1 MRSASA
7 GSQRPRGGRE
17 SAGGERGARESRN
30 GIATKLRSWFKHHRD
45 SALDAWLK
53 MRHMPAQAALT
64 ALVIA
69 IALALPAALYAVVGN
84 LQQLS
89 SGIGDSAQ
97 LTLYL
102 ERGSDL
108 AAAKKMQVQLN
119 TRQHVSRVELVSAE
133 AALVEFQSR
142 SGLGEALAL
151 LDENPLP
158 HVLVLEFDQSRVT
171 PDALGSIAGELR
183 ELPGVEAV
191 RLDMQWLQRL
201 HAILDM
207 GRRVALALGMSLAL
221 GVLLVI
227 GNTIRLAVE
236 NRRDE
241 IVVVKLVGG
250 TDGYVRRPFL
260 YTGLWYG
267 LAGGLL
273 GWLLVWVGLL
283 WLDSSVTRLSALYES
298 DFQII
303 GFGLRELSTLLLG
316 GGALGLA
323 GSWLAVGGH
332 LSDMEPG

>member
-1 MRSASA
+1 MTANTTA
-7 GSQRPRGGRE
+7 NPQRP
-17 SAGGERGARESRN
+17 RGARESRTGVVARFN
-30 GIATKLRSWFKHHRD
+30 SWLNHHRD
-45 SALDAWLK
+45 SAITAWLK
-53 MRHMPAQAALT
+53 MREMPVQAAMT

-84 LQQLS
+84 LQQVS
-89 SGIGDSAQ
+89 DGIESSAQ

-108 AAAKKMQVQLN
+108 SAAQKMQLQLN
-119 TRQHVSRVELVSAE
+119 TRPRVTRVQVVSAE
-133 AALVEFQSR
+133 AALVEFQAQ
-142 SGLGEALAL
+142 SGLGEALSL

-158 HVLVLEFDQSRVT
+158 HVLVVEFDQASVDPEQLQT
-171 PDALGSIAGELR
+171 VADELR
-183 ELPGVEAV
+183 QLPLVDSV
-191 RLDMQWLQRL
+191 RLDMQWVQRL
-201 HAILDM
+201 HAILEM
-207 GRRVALALGMSLAL
+207 GRRVALALGIALAL

-273 GWLLVWVGLL
+273 AWLLVCVGLL
-283 WLDSSVTRLSALYES
+283 WLSGSVAQLSALYES
-298 DFQII
+298 
-303 GFGLRELSTLLLG
+303 GFELNGLGVRELSVLLLG
-316 GGALGLA
+316 GGALGLIGA
-323 GSWLAVGGH
+323 WLAVGRH
-332 LSDMEPG
+332 LKDIEPG

>member
-1 MRSASA
+1 MTTNSTANP
-7 GSQRPRGGRE
+7 QRQ
-17 SAGGERGARESRN
+17 RGARESRR
-30 GIATKLRSWFKHHRD
+30 GIVAKFNSWLSHHRD
-45 SALDAWLK
+45 SAITAWLK
-53 MRHMPAQAALT
+53 MREMPIQAAMT

-84 LQQLS
+84 LQQVS
-89 SGIGDSAQ
+89 DGIESSAQ

-108 AAAKKMQVQLN
+108 SAAQKMRLQLN
-119 TRQHVSRVELVSAE
+119 TRPHVTRVQVVSAE
-133 AALVEFQSR
+133 AALAEFQAQ
-142 SGLGEALAL
+142 SGLGEALNL

-158 HVLVLEFDQSRVT
+158 HVLVVEFDQASVDPEQLQT
-171 PDALGSIAGELR
+171 VADELR
-183 ELPGVEAV
+183 KLPLVDSV
-191 RLDMQWLQRL
+191 RLDMQWVQRL
-201 HAILDM
+201 HAILEM
-207 GRRVALALGMSLAL
+207 GRRVALALGLALAL

-273 GWLLVWVGLL
+273 AWLLVCVGLL
-283 WLDSSVTRLSALYES
+283 WLSGSVSQLSALYES
-298 DFQII
+298 
-303 GFGLRELSTLLLG
+303 GFELSGLGMRELSVLLLG
-316 GGALGLA
+316 GGALGLIGA
-323 GSWLAVGGH
+323 WLAVGRH
-332 LSDMEPG
+332 LKEIEPG